1 MSASGPGRLRPG
13 PGSAIS
19 LPFRAVNPYMLGMA
33 EDPNTNDYGADSI
46 KVLKGLDAVRKR
58 PGMYIG
64 DTDDGS
70 GLHHMVFEVSDN
82 AIDEAL
88 AGHCDRIDIT
98 LNADGSVSVEDNGR
112 GIPTGIHTE
121 EGVSAAEVIMT
132 QLHAGGKFENTSDDN
147 AYKVSGGLHGVG
159 VSVVNALSEWL
170 DLTIFRDEQEH
181 YMRFAFGDAVAPL
194 KIVGPAPGKKGTR
207 VTFFPSPA
215 TFKITEFD
223 FDKLE
228 HRYRELAFLNSGVR
242 LFLSDARHEEMK
254 TVELY
259 YEGGIAAFV
268 KYLDRAKVPLMP
280 EPVAISGTRDD
291 VTMDVALQWND
302 SYYENVLAFTNN
314 IPQRDG
320 GTHMAAFRAALTRTL
335 NNYAEKSGMLKKEK
349 VQLTGEDMREGLTA
363 IVSVK
368 LPDPKFSSQTKDKL
382 VSSEVRQPLEC
393 LMADKL
399 AEWLEENPA
408 HGKAIVAKIIDAAAA
423 REAAKKA
430 RELTRRKG
438 VMDIASLPGKLA
450 DCQERDPAKS
460 ELFLVEG
467 DSAGG
472 SAKQG
477 RDRHFQA
484 ILPLRGK
491 ILNVERARFDR
502 MLSSK
507 EIGTLIQAMGT
518 GIGRDDFN
526 ADKLR
531 YHKIVIMTDADVDG
545 AHIRTLL
552 LTFFYR
558 QMPEIITG
566 GHLYI
571 AQPPLY
577 KATRGRSEVY
587 LKDDSALDEYLVEAG
602 VAGTVLEGVQGG
614 SRSGQD
620 LRMLVDHA
628 RRMRTLM
635 RYIPRRYDP
644 TIVEALAMG
653 GALDPALDLEARREV
668 VVQVVRG
675 LDAGDPEA
683 RWSARLA
690 EDGGFH
696 VERVWRGVTDHHII
710 EGAFLGSAEAR
721 KLHGLAVEQQ
731 EAYEQTAR
739 IVSSKA
745 AAAAQAEADAAEDAT
760 AATEAPAQAPVA
772 TAAKG
777 STMVA
782 RPSQLLDAI
791 LAAGRKGLAI
801 QRYKGL
807 GEMNAEQ
814 LWETTLDPQVRSM
827 LRVEIE
833 QADVADEIFT
843 RLMGDVVE
851 PRREFIQENALNVAN
866 LDV

>member
-1 MSASGPGRLRPG
+1 
-13 PGSAIS
+13 
-19 LPFRAVNPYMLGMA
+19 MA
-33 EDPNTNDYGADSI
+33 TDPNQSSYGADSI

-88 AGHCDRIDIT
+88 AGHCDRILIT
-98 LNADGSVSVEDNGR
+98 LNPDGSVSVDDNGR
-112 GIPTGIHTE
+112 GIPTGIHAE

-132 QLHAGGKFENTSDDN
+132 QLHAGGKFDNTSDEN

-170 DLTIFRDEQEH
+170 ELTIWRDGEEH
-181 YMRFAFGDAVAPL
+181 FMRFRHGEAEAPL
-194 KIVGPAPGKKGTR
+194 KRVGKSDRRGTR
-207 VTFFPSPA
+207 VTFLPSSE

-223 FDKLE
+223 FERLE
-228 HRYRELAFLNSGVR
+228 HRFRELAFLNSGVR
-242 LFLSDARHEEMK
+242 LILTDARHDESK
-254 TVELY
+254 TVEMF

-268 KYLDRAKVPLMP
+268 QYLDRAKTPLIP
-280 EPVAISGTRDD
+280 APIAITGQRDD
-291 VTMDVALQWND
+291 IGIDVALEWND
-302 SYYENVLAFTNN
+302 SYYENVLCFTNN

-320 GTHMAAFRAALTRTL
+320 GTHLAAFRAALTRTL
-335 NNYAEKSGMLKKEK
+335 NNYAERSGQLKKEK
-349 VQLTGEDMREGLTA
+349 VSLTGDDMREGLTA

-382 VSSEVRQPLEC
+382 VSSEVRQPLES
-393 LMADKL
+393 LIADKL

-408 HGKAIVAKIIDAAAA
+408 NARTIVQKIIDAAAA
-423 REAAKKA
+423 REAARKA
-430 RELTRRKG
+430 RDLTRRKG

-450 DCQERDPAKS
+450 DCQERDPALS

-477 RDRHFQA
+477 RNRHNQA

-491 ILNVERARFDR
+491 LLNVERARFDR
-502 MLSSK
+502 MLSSR
-507 EIGTLIQAMGT
+507 EIGTMIQALGT
-518 GIGRDDFN
+518 GIGREEFN
-526 ADKLR
+526 IEKLR

-558 QMPEIITG
+558 QMPELIEN
-566 GHLYI
+566 GHLFI

-577 KATRGRSEVY
+577 KVSRGRSEVY
-587 LKDDSALDEYLVEAG
+587 LKDDAALDDYLEEAG
-602 VAGTVLEGVQGG
+602 LEGLVLETAEG
-614 SRSGQD
+614 SRSGAD
-620 LRMLVDHA
+620 LKSLVDHA
-628 RRMRTLM
+628 RRIRTLM
-635 RYIPRRYDP
+635 RYAPRKYDFALL
-644 TIVEALAMG
+644 EALAIN
-653 GALDPALDLEARREV
+653 GALSADLKADAREAAIKRVAEWLGRTDEEAKWTGELAAEGGYLLRR
-668 VVQVVRG
+668 
-675 LDAGDPEA
+675 L
-683 RWSARLA
+683 
-690 EDGGFH
+690 
-696 VERVWRGVTDHHII
+696 WRGVTDAYII
-710 EGAFLGSAEAR
+710 EQKFLVSAEAR
-721 KLHGLAVEQQ
+721 KLHGLAKEQAAVYQ
-731 EAYEQTAR
+731 QPLTLKTVKKGAVTEEQKPEP
-739 IVSSKA
+739 VDGV
-745 AAAAQAEADAAEDAT
+745 EADEQPAET
-760 AATEAPAQAPVA
+760 PASKSIQV
-772 TAAKG
+772 T
-777 STMVA
+777 
-782 RPSQLLDAI
+782 RPSELLDAV
-791 LAAGRKGLAI
+791 LAAGRKGLSI
-801 QRYKGL
+801 SRYKGL

-814 LWETTLDPQVRSM
+814 LWETTLDPANRSL
-827 LRVEIE
+827 LRVEVA

>member
-1 MSASGPGRLRPG
+1 MASEAPQ
-13 PGSAIS
+13 
-19 LPFRAVNPYMLGMA
+19 N
-33 EDPNTNDYGADSI
+33 NDYGADSI

-88 AGHCDRIDIT
+88 AGHCDRILII
-98 LNADGSVSVEDNGR
+98 LNPDGSVTVEDNGR
-112 GIPTGIHTE
+112 GIPTGIHAG

-132 QLHAGGKFENTSDDN
+132 QLHAGGKFENTSDSN

-159 VSVVNALSEWL
+159 VSVVNALSDWL
-170 DLTIFRDEQEH
+170 DLRIWRDGEEH
-181 YMRFAFGDAVAPL
+181 YMRFRRGDAEAPL
-194 KIVGPAPGKKGTR
+194 KVVGPANDKRGTQ

-223 FDKLE
+223 FEKLE

-242 LFLSDARHEEMK
+242 LFLIDARHAERKE
-254 TVELY
+254 VELY

-268 KYLDRAKVPLMP
+268 KYLDRAKTPLMP
-280 EPVAISGTRDD
+280 EPVAIHGHRDE
-291 VTMDVALQWND
+291 VGIDVALEWND
-302 SYYENVLAFTNN
+302 SYYEQVLCFTNN

-320 GTHMAAFRAALTRTL
+320 GTHLAAFRAALTRTL
-335 NNYAEKSGMLKKEK
+335 NNYAEKSGALKKEK
-349 VQLTGEDMREGLTA
+349 VSLTGDDMREGLTA

-382 VSSEVRQPLEC
+382 VSSEVRQPLES

-399 AEWLEENPA
+399 AEWLEENPGHA
-408 HGKAIVAKIIDAAAA
+408 RSIIHKVIDAAAA
-423 REAAKKA
+423 REAARKA

-450 DCQERDPAKS
+450 DCQERDPSKC

-477 RDRHFQA
+477 RDRKTQA
-484 ILPLRGK
+484 ILPLKGK

-507 EIGTLIQAMGT
+507 EIGTLIQALGT

-526 ADKLR
+526 LEKLR
-531 YHKIVIMTDADVDG
+531 YHKVIIMTDADVDG

-558 QMPEIITG
+558 QMPELIRA
-566 GHLYI
+566 GHIYI

-577 KATRGRSEVY
+577 KVARGRSEVY
-587 LKDDSALDEYLVEAG
+587 LKDNAALDQYLVDAG
-602 VAGTVLEGVQGG
+602 IGGLVLETAEG
-614 SRSGQD
+614 SRSGAD
-620 LRMLVDHA
+620 LRTLVDHA
-628 RRMRTLM
+628 RRFRTLM
-635 RYIPRRYDP
+635 TYAPRRYDARLL
-644 TIVEALAMG
+644 EALALTG
-653 GALDPALDLEARREV
+653 GLDPAITAEDARRAAAERLV
-668 VVQVVRG
+668 AWFG
-675 LDAGDPEA
+675 DAADWQIESVA
-683 RWSARLA
+683 
-690 EDGGFH
+690 DGYHFS
-696 VERVWRGVTDHHII
+696 RADRGVTDHYVVDLP
-710 EGAFLGSAEAR
+710 FLASAEAR
-721 KLHGLAVEQQ
+721 KLHGLAAE
-731 EAYEQTAR
+731 EAASY
-739 IVSSKA
+739 
-745 AAAAQAEADAAEDAT
+745 
-760 AATEAPAQAPVA
+760 
-772 TAAKG
+772 
-777 STMVA
+777 A
-782 RPSQLLDAI
+782 RPSRLVTVKQAAAREDEDGEGQPPQQSAGRTIRLPSELLEAI
-791 LAAGRKGLAI
+791 FEAGRKGLSI

-814 LWETTLDPQVRSM
+814 LWETTLDQSNRSM
-827 LRVEIE
+827 LQVEIG
-833 QADVADEIFT
+833 QADLADEIFT
-843 RLMGDVVE
+843 KLMGDVVE
-851 PRREFIQENALNVAN
+851 PRREFIQENALSVAN

>member
-1 MSASGPGRLRPG
+1 MNS
-13 PGSAIS
+13 
-19 LPFRAVNPYMLGMA
+19 MA
-33 EDPNTNDYGADSI
+33 EDPNQNEYGADSI
-46 KVLKGLDAVRKR
+46 KVLRGLDAVRKR

-88 AGHCDRIDIT
+88 AGHCDRILIQ
-98 LNADGSVSVEDNGR
+98 LNPDGSVTVEDNGR

-159 VSVVNALSEWL
+159 VSVVNALSEFL
-170 DLTIFRDEQEH
+170 DLTIWRDGQEH
-181 YMRFAFGDAVAPL
+181 FMRFAYGDAVAPL
-194 KIVGPAPGKKGTR
+194 KVVGPAPATPAGTPKKGTK
-207 VTFFPSPA
+207 VTFLPSPE
-215 TFKITEFD
+215 TFKIIEFD
-223 FDKLE
+223 FDNLE
-228 HRYRELAFLNSGVR
+228 HRFRELAFLNSGVR
-242 LFLSDARHEEMK
+242 LILADARHEER
-254 TVELY
+254 VEHELY
-259 YEGGIAAFV
+259 YEGGIGAFV
-268 KYLDRAKVPLMP
+268 KYLDRAKTALFPDP
-280 EPVAISGTRDD
+280 ITISAVRDGIGI
-291 VTMDVALQWND
+291 DVALEWND
-302 SYYENVLAFTNN
+302 SYYENVLPFTNN

-349 VQLTGEDMREGLTA
+349 VTLTGDDMREGLTA

-382 VSSEVRQPLEC
+382 VSSEVRQPLES
-393 LMADKL
+393 LMGDKM

-408 HGKAIVAKIIDAAAA
+408 NARAIIQKTIDAAAA

-450 DCQERDPAKS
+450 DCQERDPAKC

-477 RDRHFQA
+477 RDRNIQA
-484 ILPLRGK
+484 ILPLKGK

-502 MLSSK
+502 MLGSK
-507 EIGTLIQAMGT
+507 EIGTMIQALGT
-518 GIGRDDFN
+518 SIGREEFN
-526 ADKLR
+526 LEKLR

-558 QMPEIITG
+558 QMPELIAA
-566 GHLYI
+566 GHLFI

-577 KATRGRSEVY
+577 KVSRGRSEVY
-587 LKDDSALDEYLVEAG
+587 VKDDSALDEYLVNAG
-602 VAGTVLEGVQGG
+602 LEGLLLETSDGP
-614 SRSGQD
+614 RSGAD
-620 LRMLVDHA
+620 LRTLVEHA

-635 RYIPRRYDP
+635 RYAPKKYDP
-644 TIVEALAMG
+644 SLIEALALS
-653 GALDPALDLEARREV
+653 GALDPALDRGSRLAMITRVAAWQGAGDLEATWTGEI
-668 VVQVVRG
+668 
-675 LDAGDPEA
+675 A
-683 RWSARLA
+683 A
-690 EDGGFH
+690 EGGFLL
-696 VERVWRGVTDHHII
+696 RRLWRGVTDVTIV
-710 EGAFLGSAEAR
+710 EPAFLSSAEAR
-721 KLHGLAVEQQ
+721 KLHSLAGEQGPLYSKPAILRTVRKSTAPVEIAPAPVEGEDAEDQI
-731 EAYEQTAR
+731 EE
-739 IVSSKA
+739 A
-745 AAAAQAEADAAEDAT
+745 AADTKKAV
-760 AATEAPAQAPVA
+760 PV
-772 TAAKG
+772 T
-777 STMVA
+777 
-782 RPSQLLDAI
+782 RPSELLDAV
-791 LAAGRKGLAI
+791 LAAGRKGLSI

-814 LWETTLDPQVRSM
+814 LWETTLDPSNRTL
-827 LRVEIE
+827 LRVEVP

-851 PRREFIQENALNVAN
+851 PRREFIQDNALSVAN